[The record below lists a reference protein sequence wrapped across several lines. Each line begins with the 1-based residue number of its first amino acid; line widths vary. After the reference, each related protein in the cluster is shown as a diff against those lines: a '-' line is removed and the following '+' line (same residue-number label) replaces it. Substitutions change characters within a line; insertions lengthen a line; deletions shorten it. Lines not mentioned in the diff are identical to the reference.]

1 MNFEDVD
8 VELLL
13 HKSSSVSEKQFKT
26 QSLVDLKRIKSN
38 TVENGRFLQVQ
49 LFVFSYFRSI
59 VH

>member
-13 HKSSSVSEKQFKT
+13 HKSLSVSEKQFKT

-38 TVENGRFLQVQ
+38 TVENGRFRQVQ
-49 LFVFSYFRSI
+49 LFVFSYSRSI

>member
-13 HKSSSVSEKQFKT
+13 HKSLSVSGKQFKT
-26 QSLVDLKRIKSN
+26 QSLFDFKRIKSN
-38 TVENGRFLQVQ
+38 TVENGRFRQVQ
-49 LFVFSYFRSI
+49 LFVFSYSRSI